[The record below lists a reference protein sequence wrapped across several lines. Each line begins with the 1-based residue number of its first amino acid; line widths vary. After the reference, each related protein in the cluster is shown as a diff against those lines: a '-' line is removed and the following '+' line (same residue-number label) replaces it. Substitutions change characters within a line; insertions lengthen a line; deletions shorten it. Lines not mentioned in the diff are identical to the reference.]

1 MKFSEI
7 RQLPTLNGK
16 IQHWNQ
22 QQNLPSNSS
31 HAELPDQALPDI
43 NGKLLNWFR
52 NHNLPPIPGSCQ
64 FLMVNYYSEIS
75 IIIYHQIRARSCPN
89 PMVNYGW
96 YFKYAKNILSNW
108 ILTPLCSERCASNV
122 NIFSQVFSYPVDG
135 KFCQEKHL
143 SLVPSFLPLTLS
155 TWLQSIVF
163 PWPLLEA

>member
-16 IQHWNQ
+16 LQHWNQ

-75 IIIYHQIRARSCPN
+75 IIIYHQIQARSCPN
-89 PMVNYGW
+89 PMVNYVW
-96 YFKYAKNILSNW
+96 YFRKVRIKGRKLEISTPKSALKSRRLATFCVKIAEKWPKIATFPKSRKFPQKSHAIFAK
-108 ILTPLCSERCASNV
+108 
-122 NIFSQVFSYPVDG
+122 IFSPAYPPT
-135 KFCQEKHL
+135 
-143 SLVPSFLPLTLS
+143 SRN
-155 TWLQSIVF
+155 WR
-163 PWPLLEA
+163 

>member
-89 PMVNYGW
+89 PMVNYVW
-96 YFKYAKNILSNW
+96 YYRSAFMECGMKNQYHPSSSQLQYPCFQSRF
-108 ILTPLCSERCASNV
+108 LVAFVT
-122 NIFSQVFSYPVDG
+122 FSTT
-135 KFCQEKHL
+135 
-143 SLVPSFLPLTLS
+143 SL
-155 TWLQSIVF
+155 
-163 PWPLLEA
+163 

>member
-89 PMVNYGW
+89 PMVNYVW
-96 YFKYAKNILSNW
+96 YYTI
-108 ILTPLCSERCASNV
+108 
-122 NIFSQVFSYPVDG
+122 
-135 KFCQEKHL
+135 
-143 SLVPSFLPLTLS
+143 SLVSRNFSEIELQENLSKWNPFFPSFLLAVRIMES
-155 TWLQSIVF
+155 VF
-163 PWPLLEA
+163 SKAL